1 MKIKTRLKRQKRLC
15 YRKDEEIGLWYEIKC
30 QEDLIKSP
38 TASREDKKFARQL
51 LESYKTFTEAYYSG
65 RFCS

>member
-1 MKIKTRLKRQKRLC
+1 MKVKTRLKRQGRLC
-15 YRKDEEIGLWYEIKC
+15 YRNDEEVGLWYEIKC

-51 LESYKTFTEAYYSG
+51 LKSYKTFTEADYSG
-65 RFCS
+65 RFRS